1 MLRGM
6 LVVMMVAAITGAL
19 GLFGTAPV
27 AAQGIPSANR
37 FFSPDTVAPGGRV
50 EVTITVANYD
60 SGGSVTETLPQGF
73 NYVSSNLDQAD
84 VTGQE
89 VRFTLQEETS
99 LQEEPSFTY
108 TVTAPSEAGS
118 YTFSGNLTYSGG
130 NDPAVGGASTVT
142 VTAGDPL
149 VVRYDANKN
158 GTIEKSEVI
167 KAINDYL
174 FGGAAPITKAEVIR
188 LINLYLFGPDT
199 AQPPG
204 APTGLTATANGQ
216 TRIDL
221 SWRAPAN
228 NGGAAITGYRVEV
241 STDGSSWSNL
251 AANTNS
257 AAASYSDTGLTA
269 GSARRYRVSAIN
281 SAGTGPASNAA
292 SAATDSAPGGAS
304 PDLVVQSPT
313 VSDSSPGEGA
323 SFTLRATVRN
333 RGSVASAPAS
343 LVYYRSTDSTIS
355 TSDTQVGTDEVGGLA
370 ASGTSNESIVLTAPS
385 SAGTYYYGA
394 CVEPVSGESD
404 TGNNCSGAV
413 AVTVVERP
421 DLVVEQPSV
430 TSSSPDAGA
439 SFTLSATVRN
449 RGSSSSVS
457 TTLRYFESIDSTIT
471 SSDTQV
477 GTTETVGGLAPSGT
491 IAKSTDLTAPM
502 NAGTYYYGAC
512 VEPVSG
518 EASTGNNCSDAVQV
532 KVVERPDLVVD
543 PPTVTGNNRPD
554 AGALFILN
562 ATVRNQGIGSS
573 VSTTLRY
580 FQSTDSTIT
589 SSDTQVGDS
598 YVDGVTASESHKL
611 SIQLTAP
618 LEAGTYYYGA
628 CVEPVSGEASTGN
641 NCSDAVQVEVVGR
654 PDLVVEPPSVDD
666 PSPDAEGP
674 FTLSVKVLNRG
685 SSSSVSTTLR
695 YFESIDST
703 ITSSDTQV
711 GTTETVDVLAPSGGI
726 AKSIALNA
734 PMNAGTYYY
743 GACVEPVSGE
753 ASTGNNC
760 SDAVRVT
767 VE

>member
-6 LVVMMVAAITGAL
+6 LAVMMVAAIAGAL

-27 AAQGIPSANR
+27 AAQGSPSATR
-37 FFSPDTVAPGGRV
+37 SFSPDTVAPGGRV

-73 NYVSSNLDQAD
+73 NYVSSTLDQAD

-89 VRFTLQEETS
+89 VRFTLQEET
-99 LQEEPSFTY
+99 PFIY

-130 NDPAVGGASTVT
+130 NDPAVDGASTVT
-142 VTAGDPL
+142 VTAGAAVDPL
-149 VVRYDANKN
+149 VARYDANKN

-174 FGGAAPITKAEVIR
+174 FGGATPITKAEVIR

-204 APTGLTATANGQ
+204 APTGLTAMANGQ

-281 SAGTGPASNAA
+281 SAGTGPASNVAA
-292 SAATDSAPGGAS
+292 ATTDSAPGGAS

-333 RGSVASAPAS
+333 RGSVASAPAR

-394 CVEPVSGESD
+394 CVDPVSGESD

-413 AVTVVERP
+413 AVTVAERA
-421 DLVVEQPSV
+421 DLVVGPVSV
-430 TSSSPDAGA
+430 TNSSPDAIEPFA
-439 SFTLSATVRN
+439 LNATVRN
-449 RGSSSSVS
+449 RGSVASAPAKLVYYRSS
-457 TTLRYFESIDSTIT
+457 DSTIST
-471 SSDTQV
+471 SDTQV
-477 GTTETVGGLAPSGT
+477 GTDPVGGLAASGT
-491 IAKSTDLTAPM
+491 SNESIDLIAPSTV
-502 NAGTYYYGAC
+502 GTYYYGAC

-518 EASTGNNCSDAVQV
+518 ESNIGNNCSDAVMV
-532 KVVERPDLVVD
+532 TVVERPDLVVQL
-543 PPTVTGNNRPD
+543 PTVSNDTPD
-554 AGALFILN
+554 PVEIFTLS
-562 ATVRNQGIGSS
+562 TMVRNQGSGDSEPTRL
-573 VSTTLRY
+573 VYYR
-580 FQSTDSTIT
+580 STDSIISTE
-589 SSDTQVGDS
+589 DTQVGNS
-598 YVDGVTASESHKL
+598 RVKTVPQSVELPFSIEL
-611 SIQLTAP
+611 SAP
-618 LEAGTYYYGA
+618 RDARKHYYGA
-628 CVEPVSGEASTGN
+628 CVEPVSGESNTDN
-641 NCSDAVQVEVVGR
+641 NCSGAV
-654 PDLVVEPPSVDD
+654 
-666 PSPDAEGP
+666 A
-674 FTLSVKVLNRG
+674 
-685 SSSSVSTTLR
+685 
-695 YFESIDST
+695 
-703 ITSSDTQV
+703 
-711 GTTETVDVLAPSGGI
+711 
-726 AKSIALNA
+726 
-734 PMNAGTYYY
+734 
-743 GACVEPVSGE
+743 
-753 ASTGNNC
+753 
-760 SDAVRVT
+760 VT
-767 VE
+767 VR

>member
-6 LVVMMVAAITGAL
+6 LAVMMVAAITGAL

-27 AAQGIPSANR
+27 AAQGSPSATR
-37 FFSPDTVAPGGRV
+37 FFSPDTVAPGGQV
-50 EVTITVANYD
+50 TVTINNVANYGP
-60 SGGSVTETLPQGF
+60 SGSVTETLPQGF
-73 NYVSSNLDQAD
+73 SYVYSSLDSERVD
-84 VTGQE
+84 VDPQQ
-89 VRFTLQEETS
+89 VIFTLQGEA
-99 LQEEPSFTY
+99 SFTY
-108 TVTAPSEAGS
+108 TVTASDKAGP
-118 YTFSGNLTYSGG
+118 YTFSGTLRDSKE
-130 NDPAVGGASTVT
+130 NDHTVGGASTVT

-149 VVRYDANKN
+149 VDRYDDNKD
-158 GTIEKSEVI
+158 GTIDKSEVI
-167 KAINDYL
+167 AAINDYL
-174 FGGAAPITKAEVIR
+174 FGTGANAITKAEVIK
-188 LINLYLFGPDT
+188 LINLYLFGPAA

-204 APTGLTATANGQ
+204 EPTNLTATANGQ

-221 SWRAPAN
+221 SWRVPAS

-241 STDGSSWSNL
+241 STDGSSWSTL
-251 AANTNS
+251 DANTNS
-257 AAASYSDTGLTA
+257 TATRYSHTGLTA

-281 SAGTGPASNAA
+281 SAGTGPASNVAA
-292 SAATDSAPGGAS
+292 ATTDSAPGGAS

-394 CVEPVSGESD
+394 CVNPVSGEAS
-404 TGNNCSGAV
+404 TGNNCSDAV
-413 AVTVVERP
+413 PVKVVERP

-430 TSSSPDAGA
+430 SNGNPDAGA

-449 RGSSSSVS
+449 RGSSSSAP
-457 TTLRYFESIDSTIT
+457 TTLRYYHSTDSTIT

-477 GTTETVGGLAPSGT
+477 GRDSVGGLAASGT
-491 IAKSTDLTAPM
+491 RNESISLNAPSS
-502 NAGTYYYGAC
+502 AGTYYYGAC
-512 VEPVSG
+512 VDPVSG

-543 PPTVTGNNRPD
+543 PPTVTGNSRPD

-598 YVDGVTASESHKL
+598 YVDGIAASESRPL
-611 SIQLTAP
+611 SIRLTAP

-654 PDLVVEPPSVDD
+654 PDLVVESPSVDD
-666 PSPDAEGP
+666 PSPDTGGS

-685 SSSSVSTTLR
+685 SSSSVLTTLR
-695 YFESIDST
+695 YFQSTDST
-703 ITSSDTQV
+703 IRSSDTQV
-711 GTTETVDVLAPSGGI
+711 GKETVDVLAPSGGI
-726 AKSIALNA
+726 AKSIDLTA

-743 GACVEPVSGE
+743 GACVETKIGE
-753 ASTGNNC
+753 SNTDNNC

>member
-6 LVVMMVAAITGAL
+6 LVVMMVAAIAGAL

-27 AAQGIPSANR
+27 AAQGSPSATR
-37 FFSPDTVAPGGRV
+37 SFSPATVAPRGRV

-60 SGGSVTETLPQGF
+60 SGGSVTERLPQGF
-73 NYVSSNLDQAD
+73 NYVSSSLDQAD

-89 VRFTLQEETS
+89 VRFTLQEET
-99 LQEEPSFTY
+99 SFTY

-118 YTFSGNLTYSGG
+118 YTFSGNLRYSGG

-142 VTAGDPL
+142 VTAGAAGDPL
-149 VVRYDANKN
+149 VDRYDANDN
-158 GTIEKSEVI
+158 GRIEKSEVI

-174 FGGAAPITKAEVIR
+174 FSGGAPITKAEVIR

-204 APTGLTATANGQ
+204 APTGLTAMANGQ

-257 AAASYSDTGLTA
+257 AAASHSDTGLTA

-292 SAATDSAPGGAS
+292 AATTDSAPGGAS
-304 PDLVVQSPT
+304 PDLVAQSPT

-333 RGSVASAPAS
+333 RGSVASAPAR

-394 CVEPVSGESD
+394 CVDPVSGESD

-413 AVTVVERP
+413 AVTVAERADLVISNVSVSNSSPDAVALFTLNATVRNRGSVASAPARLVYYRSTDSTISTSDTQVGTDPVGGLAASGTSNESINLTAPSSAGTYYYGACVDPVSGESDTGNNCSGAVVVTVVERP
-421 DLVVEQPSV
+421 DLVVRDVSV
-430 TSSSPDAGA
+430 NENTPDAGA
-439 SFTLSATVRN
+439 PFTLSATVRN
-449 RGSSSSVS
+449 QGSGASEPTRLHYHRSD
-457 TTLRYFESIDSTIT
+457 DSTIT
-471 SSDTQV
+471 LSDVKVGDSSYVDSVPVSGNHT
-477 GTTETVGGLAPSGT
+477 LA
-491 IAKSTDLTAPM
+491 IELDAPRD
-502 NAGTYYYGAC
+502 AGTYYYGAC

-518 EASTGNNCSDAVQV
+518 ESNTGNNCSDAV
-532 KVVERPDLVVD
+532 
-543 PPTVTGNNRPD
+543 TVT
-554 AGALFILN
+554 
-562 ATVRNQGIGSS
+562 
-573 VSTTLRY
+573 
-580 FQSTDSTIT
+580 
-589 SSDTQVGDS
+589 
-598 YVDGVTASESHKL
+598 
-611 SIQLTAP
+611 
-618 LEAGTYYYGA
+618 
-628 CVEPVSGEASTGN
+628 
-641 NCSDAVQVEVVGR
+641 
-654 PDLVVEPPSVDD
+654 
-666 PSPDAEGP
+666 
-674 FTLSVKVLNRG
+674 VK
-685 SSSSVSTTLR
+685 
-695 YFESIDST
+695 
-703 ITSSDTQV
+703 
-711 GTTETVDVLAPSGGI
+711 
-726 AKSIALNA
+726 
-734 PMNAGTYYY
+734 
-743 GACVEPVSGE
+743 
-753 ASTGNNC
+753 
-760 SDAVRVT
+760 
-767 VE
+767 